1 MGGIAGERDAIAQA
15 WARQFTWTLAIGA
28 IGWFWASSPVRIAH
42 EARARIVLGVILAF
56 AIELVIAIAFPG
68 PMQAPTSIPFGLG
81 IGFLSIGIAWITW
94 PGLRWAF
101 DHLAALVEVD
111 REPEGVL
118 KHPASIIDYLGFI
131 GLLLGLLAATLLFIV
146 PASAIHKPMH
156 LARVA
161 AILAFGS
168 LAFGLVLAVNS
179 EGIMLRTGN
188 RLAGWLS
195 RVPGLRTGWDAL
207 ARNTTK
213 GSGALMRAIGF
224 LAFVLG
230 IWTLVVAVGRLISLG
245 GPFD

>member
-1 MGGIAGERDAIAQA
+1 
-15 WARQFTWTLAIGA
+15 
-28 IGWFWASSPVRIAH
+28 
-42 EARARIVLGVILAF
+42 
-56 AIELVIAIAFPG
+56 
-68 PMQAPTSIPFGLG
+68 
-81 IGFLSIGIAWITW
+81 
-94 PGLRWAF
+94 
-101 DHLAALVEVD
+101 
-111 REPEGVL
+111 
-118 KHPASIIDYLGFI
+118 
-131 GLLLGLLAATLLFIV
+131 
-146 PASAIHKPMH
+146 MH

-207 ARNTTK
+207 ARNTTN